1 MKVKFV
7 NLTPHDINI
16 VTDNGIVTI
25 PRSGKVAR
33 CNTISSLGGRID
45 GIPLYATR
53 YGDVIDLPPMTQEK
67 ILYIVSAMVK
77 QKEYTRNDLVSPGEL
92 VRDEKGNVI
101 GCKGLII

>member
-1 MKVKFV
+1 MKMKIV

-16 VTDNGIVTI
+16 FTDNGIVTI

-33 CNTISSLGGRID
+33 CNTTSSLVDYID

-53 YGDVIDLPPMTQEK
+53 FGDVIDLPPMTEEK
-67 ILYIVSAMVK
+67 ILYIVSSMAK

-101 GCKGLII
+101 GCKGLNI

>member
-25 PRSGKVAR
+25 PRSGNVAR
-33 CNTISSLGGRID
+33 CNTISSLYGRIE
-45 GIPLYATR
+45 GIPLFATR
-53 YGDVIDLPPMTQEK
+53 FGDVIDLPPMTQEK

-77 QKEYTRNDLVSPGEL
+77 QKEYTRHDLVSPGEL

-101 GCKGLII
+101 GCKGFNI